1 MKQKRSKVVVFVWM
15 MLVIIFPL
23 MSSKAEEVVR
33 PEEIKSKRLVIYDDE
48 TYAKLARLWKV
59 YYDCCP
65 SEYAYANWM
74 YAARYAGEKDYS
86 ELLNQGL
93 KKYPANPTLLYL
105 KGCEMHGAHD
115 NMEGKRYL
123 ERSVALDPGYVDPW
137 FALVVNYMD
146 DGDEERVNLGLRRLL
161 ESGAVADEV
170 MDYNYNVLVSLDK
183 NAILITNG
191 DNDTYPVWIL
201 TRILKIR
208 TDISVVNRSLLN
220 TDWYPMY
227 IIQHGMPRFIGKSE
241 LDNLR
246 NSILQGIKN
255 KKQAIPP
262 SGPFGDTLIFKIIES
277 AQSAGR
283 PVYLSRTLY
292 ITDKLKGITEKGR
305 ELGLVTLVTS
315 SQAPYAEQLRT
326 AYRKWI
332 EVFRTGGLDSWRL
345 KHSPKAD
352 AGRQLVSNYATASV
366 INLDSLR
373 LYAPELRVK
382 LFQWYLNHVD
392 ELLSEEFRGDIM
404 QVWCQQSDVRE
415 IETWCRQKGMK
426 R

>member
-1 MKQKRSKVVVFVWM
+1 MKQKRLKLAVFVWM
-15 MLVIIFPL
+15 MLVIISPL
-23 MSSKAEEVVR
+23 VSSKAEVVVR

-59 YYDCCP
+59 YYDAYP

-74 YAARYAGEKDYS
+74 YAARYAGEKNYS
-86 ELLNQGL
+86 GFLDKGL
-93 KKYPANPTLLYL
+93 KKYPANPALLYL
-105 KGCEMHGAHD
+105 KGCEKQGAHN
-115 NMEGKRYL
+115 NMEGRRYL

-146 DGDEERVNLGLRRLL
+146 EGDEERVDIGLRRLL
-161 ESGAVADEV
+161 ESGVVTDEV
-170 MDYNYNVLVSLDK
+170 MDYNYNVLASLDK

-208 TDISVVNRSLLN
+208 PDISVVNRSLLN

-227 IIQHGMPRFIGKSE
+227 IIEHGMPRFIGKSE

-246 NSILQGIKN
+246 SSILQGIKN
-255 KKQAIPP
+255 RKESIPP

-292 ITDKLKGITEKGR
+292 ITDRLKGITEKGR
-305 ELGLVTLVTS
+305 ELGLVTLVTP
-315 SQAPYAEQLRT
+315 SQTPYAEQLQT
-326 AYRKWI
+326 AYGKWM
-332 EVFRTGGLDSWRL
+332 EAFRTGGLDSWRL
-345 KHSPKAD
+345 EHSPKAD
-352 AGRQLVSNYATASV
+352 AGRQLVSNYATGSV
-366 INLDSLR
+366 MSLDSLR

-382 LFQWYLNHVD
+382 LFRWYLNHVD
-392 ELLSEEFRGDIM
+392 KLLSEEFRGHIM
-404 QVWCQQSDVRE
+404 QVWCQQSDVQE
-415 IETWCRQKGMK
+415 IETWCRQKGIK
-426 R
+426 P